1 MTTTWKRTQ
10 RYLNPLTDFGFKRL
24 FGTEMNKELLIS
36 FLNALFH
43 DKDIRDVSYLNSEQ
57 LGDSEDDRR
66 SVFDVYCEDA
76 QGDKFVVEMQNVYQ
90 EFFKDRS
97 VYYATIPIRDQG
109 KKGDWDFELKA
120 VYTVGVL
127 NFCLTDDPEHYV
139 HEVKLVDLGTKEVFY
154 DKLTFAYIEIP
165 KFNKDEEHLDTMWD
179 KWMFVLRNL
188 SHLMDRP
195 PALQERVFTRLF
207 EQAEIAKLSKTELRN
222 YTYGM
227 DTLRDYK
234 NGLATAKKQGIA
246 LGRQE
251 GIHLGRQ
258 EGIHLGRQEGIA
270 LGTEKGIALG
280 KEEGIALGKQ
290 EGIALTSR
298 KIALSLKE
306 MGMSVPDIIK
316 ATGLSAEEIKKL

>member
-43 DKDIRDVSYLNSEQ
+43 NKDIRDVSYLNSEQ

-109 KKGDWDFELKA
+109 RKGDWDFELKA

-127 NFCLTDDPEHYV
+127 NFCLTDDLGHYV

-246 LGRQE
+246 LGKD
-251 GIHLGRQ
+251 LGRQ
-258 EGIHLGRQEGIA
+258 EGID
-270 LGTEKGIALG
+270 LG
-280 KEEGIALGKQ
+280 KE

>member
-109 KKGDWDFELKA
+109 RKGDWDFELKA

-165 KFNKDEEHLDTMWD
+165 KFNKDEEHLETMWD

-251 GIHLGRQ
+251 GITLGRQ

-280 KEEGIALGKQ
+280 KE

>member
-280 KEEGIALGKQ
+280 KEEGIAL
-290 EGIALTSR
+290 TSR

>member
-43 DKDIRDVSYLNSEQ
+43 NKDIRDVSYLNSEQ

-258 EGIHLGRQEGIA
+258 EGIA

-280 KEEGIALGKQ
+280 KE

-306 MGMSVPDIIK
+306 MGMSIPDIIK

>member
-127 NFCLTDDPEHYV
+127 NFCLTDDSEHYV

-165 KFNKDEEHLDTMWD
+165 KFNKDEEHLETMWD

-251 GIHLGRQ
+251 GIT
-258 EGIHLGRQEGIA
+258 
-270 LGTEKGIALG
+270 LGTEK
-280 KEEGIALGKQ
+280 
-290 EGIALTSR
+290 GIALTSR

>member
-165 KFNKDEEHLDTMWD
+165 KFNKDEEHLETMWD

-280 KEEGIALGKQ
+280 KEEGIAL
-290 EGIALTSR
+290 TSR

-306 MGMSVPDIIK
+306 MGMSIPDIIK

>member
-127 NFCLTDDPEHYV
+127 NFCLTDAPEHYV

-258 EGIHLGRQEGIA
+258 EGIA

-280 KEEGIALGKQ
+280 KE

>member
-127 NFCLTDDPEHYV
+127 NFCLTDDPGHYV
-139 HEVKLVDLGTKEVFY
+139 HEVKLVDIGTKEVFY

-165 KFNKDEEHLDTMWD
+165 KFNKDEEHLETMWD

-280 KEEGIALGKQ
+280 KEEGIAL
-290 EGIALTSR
+290 TSR

>member
-43 DKDIRDVSYLNSEQ
+43 NKDIRDVSYLNSEQ

-251 GIHLGRQ
+251 GI
-258 EGIHLGRQEGIA
+258 A

>member
-10 RYLNPLTDFGFKRL
+10 RYLNPLTEFGFFGFKRL

-109 KKGDWDFELKA
+109 RKGDWDFELKA

-127 NFCLTDDPEHYV
+127 NFCLTDDPGHYV

-165 KFNKDEEHLDTMWD
+165 KFNKDEKHLETMWD
-179 KWMFVLRNL
+179 KCVLRNL

-246 LGRQE
+246 LG
-251 GIHLGRQ
+251 
-258 EGIHLGRQEGIA
+258 
-270 LGTEKGIALG
+270 TEK
-280 KEEGIALGKQ
+280 
-290 EGIALTSR
+290 GIALTSR

-306 MGMSVPDIIK
+306 MGMTVPDIIK

>member
-258 EGIHLGRQEGIA
+258 EGIA

-280 KEEGIALGKQ
+280 KE

>member
-109 KKGDWDFELKA
+109 RKGDWDFELKA

-127 NFCLTDDPEHYV
+127 NFCLTDDPGHYV

-258 EGIHLGRQEGIA
+258 EGIA

-280 KEEGIALGKQ
+280 KE

>member
-1 MTTTWKRTQ
+1 MTTTWKMRQ

-127 NFCLTDDPEHYV
+127 NFCLTDDPEHYL
-139 HEVKLVDLGTKEVFY
+139 HEVKLVDIGTKEVFY

-165 KFNKDEEHLDTMWD
+165 KFNKDEKHLETMWD

-251 GIHLGRQ
+251 GIT
-258 EGIHLGRQEGIA
+258 
-270 LGTEKGIALG
+270 LGTEK
-280 KEEGIALGKQ
+280 GIALGKQ